1 MTGLSLR
8 QEIDRHIASN
18 AAALAAARLGELWQ
32 KEASPSTA
40 GFVVSRY
47 ERLRSCMSLLSHRAF
62 ILRSFTI
69 EPVIPLLR
77 AAAFVNGIDLIVQTG
92 DFNAYAQ
99 EILDPASRLY
109 QFEPDIGIWALQ
121 TRDIAPELWEQY
133 ADLSPAETTAIISRV
148 VTLFRDLIQAFR
160 SHSQAPLIVHTLEM
174 PALASQ
180 GILDR
185 QLEASQAAAVEQINS
200 ELRNLAKAHIGVYI
214 LDYDALIAR
223 HGRMRWYDER
233 KWLVMRMPIAAE
245 HLMDVANEWLRFVHP
260 LVGKVCKVLVTDL
273 DNTLWGG
280 VVGEDGVEGIKV
292 DSDYPGAAYRTLQ
305 RTMLDL
311 YRRGIIL
318 AICSKNN
325 LSDAMAVLESHQD
338 MLLRPQH
345 FAALRINWDDK
356 VENLRAIAA
365 ELKVGIDTLAFLDD
379 NPVERARVRA
389 ELPAVTVIELPDDP
403 MGYAQ
408 ALRNTPVF
416 ERLSLS
422 SEDHE
427 RGRYYAE
434 QRQRL
439 ELERNVAS
447 LEGFY
452 EALQQEVKIAPV
464 SSETLVRVAQ
474 LTQKTNQFNLTTRRY
489 SEQQIAE
496 MAASPNWGVYTLGVK
511 DRFGDNGIV
520 GVAITHDTEDVS
532 EIDTFLL
539 SCRVIGRTVETALLA
554 FLVKQSRARGKT
566 CLQGW
571 FIPTKKNTPAKE
583 FYSTH
588 KFRLL
593 TERGGE
599 TLWSVDVRDTEIV
612 CPPWIRLILS
622 GEASAS

>member
-8 QEIDRHIASN
+8 QEIDHHIASN

-47 ERLRSCMSLLSHRAF
+47 ERLRSCVSLLSHRAF

-121 TRDIAPELWEQY
+121 TRDVAPELWEQY
-133 ADLSPAETTAIISRV
+133 ADLSPAEATGIISRV
-148 VTLFRDLIQAFR
+148 VTLFRDLIQTFR

-174 PALASQ
+174 PPFVSQ

-185 QLEASQAAAVEQINS
+185 QLGASQAAAVEQINA

-223 HGRMRWYDER
+223 HGRTRWYDER

-260 LVGKVCKVLVTDL
+260 LTGKVCKVLVTDL

-292 DSDYPGAAYRTLQ
+292 NSDYPGAAYRTLQ

-325 LSDAMAVLESHQD
+325 LSDAMAVLESHQG
-338 MLLRPQH
+338 MLLRLQH

-365 ELKVGIDTLAFLDD
+365 ELNVGIDTLAFLDD
-379 NPVERARVRA
+379 NPVERARVRT

-403 MGYAQ
+403 MGYAL

-464 SSETLVRVAQ
+464 TSETLVRVAQ

-599 TLWSVDVRDTEIV
+599 TLWSVDVRDTEIA

>member
-389 ELPAVTVIELPDDP
+389 ELPAVTVIELPDDS

-496 MAASPNWGVYTLGVK
+496 MAASPN
-511 DRFGDNGIV
+511 
-520 GVAITHDTEDVS
+520 
-532 EIDTFLL
+532 
-539 SCRVIGRTVETALLA
+539 
-554 FLVKQSRARGKT
+554 
-566 CLQGW
+566 
-571 FIPTKKNTPAKE
+571 
-583 FYSTH
+583 
-588 KFRLL
+588 
-593 TERGGE
+593 
-599 TLWSVDVRDTEIV
+599 
-612 CPPWIRLILS
+612 
-622 GEASAS
+622 

>member
-8 QEIDRHIASN
+8 QEIDHHIASN
-18 AAALAAARLGELWQ
+18 ATALAVACLGELWQ

-47 ERLRSCMSLLSHRAF
+47 GRLRSCLSLLSHRAF

-69 EPVIPLLR
+69 EPAIPLLR
-77 AAAFVNGIDLIVQTG
+77 AAALVNGIDLIVQTG

-121 TRDIAPELWEQY
+121 TRDVAPELWEQY
-133 ADLSPAETTAIISRV
+133 ADLSPAEATGIISRV

-174 PALASQ
+174 PPLASQ

-200 ELRNLAKAHIGVYI
+200 ELRTLAKAHIGVYI

-260 LVGKVCKVLVTDL
+260 LTGKVCKVLVTDL

-292 DSDYPGAAYRTLQ
+292 NSDYPGAAYRMLQ
-305 RTMLDL
+305 RTVLDL

-325 LSDAMAVLESHQD
+325 LSDAIAVLESHQG

-365 ELKVGIDTLAFLDD
+365 ELNVGIDTLAFLDD
-379 NPVERARVRA
+379 NPVERAHVRA

-452 EALQQEVKIAPV
+452 EALQQEVKIAPMT
-464 SSETLVRVAQ
+464 SETLVRVAQ

-496 MAASPNWGVYTLGVK
+496 MAASPNWRVYTLGVK

-520 GVAITHDTEDVS
+520 GAAITHDTEDVS

-539 SCRVIGRTVETALLA
+539 SCRIIGRTVETALLA

-566 CLQGW
+566 YLQGW

-588 KFRLL
+588 NFRLL
-593 TERGGE
+593 TERAGE
-599 TLWSVDVRDTEIV
+599 TLWSVDVRDTEIA